1 MIYQIYGREITREL
15 QEIDYEKYE
24 MKITG
29 FIGKPIISRGNRNFE
44 NYYVNGRYI
53 KSRII
58 AKGIEDAYRPFMMRD
73 KYPFTALFIQ
83 MEPEEVDI
91 NVHPTKMELRF
102 QNQERMYHSIY
113 HCISQGLAHK
123 DLIPEIDFGN
133 KKREQ
138 QKEQQK
144 NSRENR

>member
-1 MIYQIYGREITREL
+1 M
-15 QEIDYEKYE
+15 
-24 MKITG
+24 
-29 FIGKPIISRGNRNFE
+29 
-44 NYYVNGRYI
+44 NGRYI

-58 AKGIEDAYRPFMMRD
+58 AKGIEDAYRPFMMQD

-113 HCISQGLAHK
+113 HCISRGILHIK
-123 DLIPEIDFGN
+123 I
-133 KKREQ
+133 
-138 QKEQQK
+138 
-144 NSRENR
+144 